1 MPESDKISRREFL
14 GKAAAGTA
22 AVSLGLFQSA
32 PASGRVLGANDRINI
47 GMIGLGGR
55 GSAIVGELL
64 ELSRSGRYRLQIVAC
79 CDVWDKR
86 AQDNARRCGDSVK
99 VTRDYREILQM
110 PEVDAVVIAT
120 PDHWHA
126 KQSIDAMKAGKDVYC
141 EKPMTLYWD
150 EAKEVA
156 RVARET
162 KRVFQCGAQS
172 ASDGRWWR
180 AGQIV
185 KAGGIGPIIWSQ
197 TGAFRNDPNGDWNWP
212 IQPCRPG
219 VDLDWDM
226 WLGHEFGLAPK
237 RPYDPERYSRF
248 RKYWDYS
255 GGLATDLL
263 YHSLSHLLIGLG
275 GGFPSEVVATGCQTV
290 HGLENDNREVPD
302 NFHTLI
308 RYPQK
313 HVVQMAATQENQTG
327 VEELIRGEYATLSI
341 EGPYVVI
348 RPEPP
353 FRDRMTEM
361 SRNRDIFPDAEVIT
375 EKDGQGRERVT
386 EIRVR
391 GIQRAGHME
400 NFLDCV
406 RSREQPSLNA
416 DLAYQVMVP
425 IALSVRAYREGRTI
439 YFDPNAETVPGEK
452 APVRPWKQ
460 GRRLL
465 R

>member
-156 RVARET
+156 RVARGNQA
-162 KRVFQCGAQS
+162 RVPM
-172 ASDGRWWR
+172 R
-180 AGQIV
+180 
-185 KAGGIGPIIWSQ
+185 GPIRIRRPLVARRADSE
-197 TGAFRNDPNGDWNWP
+197 GRGNWP
-212 IQPCRPG
+212 DNLEPNR
-219 VDLDWDM
+219 
-226 WLGHEFGLAPK
+226 
-237 RPYDPERYSRF
+237 
-248 RKYWDYS
+248 
-255 GGLATDLL
+255 
-263 YHSLSHLLIGLG
+263 
-275 GGFPSEVVATGCQTV
+275 GFPQ
-290 HGLENDNREVPD
+290 R
-302 NFHTLI
+302 
-308 RYPQK
+308 PQ
-313 HVVQMAATQENQTG
+313 
-327 VEELIRGEYATLSI
+327 
-341 EGPYVVI
+341 
-348 RPEPP
+348 
-353 FRDRMTEM
+353 
-361 SRNRDIFPDAEVIT
+361 
-375 EKDGQGRERVT
+375 
-386 EIRVR
+386 
-391 GIQRAGHME
+391 
-400 NFLDCV
+400 
-406 RSREQPSLNA
+406 
-416 DLAYQVMVP
+416 
-425 IALSVRAYREGRTI
+425 
-439 YFDPNAETVPGEK
+439 
-452 APVRPWKQ
+452 
-460 GRRLL
+460 RRLEL
-465 R
+465 PHPTL